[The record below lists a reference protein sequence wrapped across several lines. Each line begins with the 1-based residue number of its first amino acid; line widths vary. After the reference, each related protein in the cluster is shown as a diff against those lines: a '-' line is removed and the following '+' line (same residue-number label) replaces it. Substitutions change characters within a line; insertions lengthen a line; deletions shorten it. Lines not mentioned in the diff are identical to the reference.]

1 MDFFADFPTMERQD
15 LRDFKK
21 GIDLAFRNFARTYG
35 DAIES
40 FFEPLL
46 MFLVWLEKLLI
57 GSPWPIIILVMGVLA
72 WIASRSILLVV
83 GTILCF
89 LVIGYF

>member
-57 GSPWPIIILVMGVLA
+57 GF
-72 WIASRSILLVV
+72 LLVLELYPV
-83 GTILCF
+83 EKF
-89 LVIGYF
+89 LSSPPP

>member
-57 GSPWPIIILVMGVLA
+57 GSPWPIIILVMGFLA
-72 WIASRSILLVV
+72 WHPRPEPRYLRCVALI
-83 GTILCF
+83 GFF
-89 LVIGYF
+89 LPPS